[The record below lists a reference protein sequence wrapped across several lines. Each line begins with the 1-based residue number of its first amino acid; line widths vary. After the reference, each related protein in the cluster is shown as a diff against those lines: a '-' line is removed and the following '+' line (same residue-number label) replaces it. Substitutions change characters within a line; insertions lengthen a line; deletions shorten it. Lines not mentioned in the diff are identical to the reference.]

1 MGLKES
7 KCRFNLSIEK
17 EMLEYLKGLAET
29 DYGRSCNSLI
39 IRLITLGLQSEE
51 MQPLIEKLEQAQ
63 NTEK

>member
-1 MGLKES
+1 MLRES

-39 IRLITLGLQSEE
+39 IRLILLGLQSEE
-51 MQPLIEKLEQAQ
+51 IQPLIEKFEQAKS
-63 NTEK
+63 TEK

>member
-1 MGLKES
+1 MLRES

-39 IRLITLGLQSEE
+39 IRLILLGLQSEE
-51 MQPLIEKLEQAQ
+51 IQPLIEKFEQTKS
-63 NTEK
+63 TEK